1 MELLDGLEPDG
12 EASTRE
18 ACAEEGTVLDT
29 AVRAARGTKRARFWG
44 GLESEPCPD
53 AFPATAAAAA
63 AACLVPREEDALE
76 EDEEDDIV
84 VFWNFEL

>member
-18 ACAEEGTVLDT
+18 ACAEEGMDT
-29 AVRAARGTKRARFWG
+29 AVRAARGAKRALFGG

-63 AACLVPREEDALE
+63 AACLAPREEDALDP
-76 EDEEDDIV
+76 EDDEDDIV